1 MAKKMTIVRNNSGIA
16 NSQLRRFLRLGL
28 SLPAMLAAGPA
39 AYAMNLY
46 DGSASGNNLEINLDI
61 TASYS
66 GQYRVQKA
74 SALLVSGTTNA
85 NGNDGD
91 ANFRHG
97 LVGNTFDILPVLD
110 IKDNSF
116 GMHFSGEYFIDTV
129 YLGTNQNN
137 QPATVNPVLPK
148 NTDFASE
155 TRTADGMNGRL
166 LDAFVYDGWDVAGG
180 QRITLKAG
188 QQTLFWGQSLFYGVN
203 GISGGQAPIDSIAA
217 ENLVNPEV
225 QQIFLPVGQIV
236 ATYQP
241 NDTYTIQGYYQYQW
255 APYSLPGI
263 GSFFGTTDV
272 VGPGGNR
279 IIVPLGPLGT
289 AYLHNTKPLTPESQN
304 GQFGLSLQATYD
316 NYDLGL
322 FGERFDAKT
331 PEVSTVINL
340 VPTGYPAPYPAA
352 IPNGG
357 SYREYYGR
365 DIWLGGASASTT
377 IGVTNVAAEASVR
390 AHQPLVS
397 TGTTVYTFDG
407 YGSTFAGNANSDPG
421 YSVGDTTTELLS
433 AIYGSPALKY
443 DPGGIT
449 VTAEIE
455 YVDVFRVT
463 ANKALLSPRRNAGA
477 SAFDV
482 EVEPQYLNVVPSLN
496 LAFPVSLSYNYLG
509 NSEMDASM
517 QHGTG
522 SYSLGV
528 SATYRQVWDA
538 TLSYVGY
545 FGSINPSDT
554 LNTSQMAD
562 RGYLSLNLQHTF

>member
-1 MAKKMTIVRNNSGIA
+1 
-16 NSQLRRFLRLGL
+16 
-28 SLPAMLAAGPA
+28 
-39 AYAMNLY
+39 MNLY
-46 DGSASGNNLEINLDI
+46 DGSTVGNNLEINLDI

-66 GQYRVQKA
+66 GQYRVQSPSK
-74 SALLVSGTTNA
+74 LLVSGATNA

-97 LVGNTFDILPVLD
+97 LVGNTFSVLPVLD

-116 GMHFSGEYFIDTV
+116 GMHFSGEYFINTV

-137 QPATVNPVLPK
+137 QASTVNPVVAK
-148 NTDFASE
+148 NTDFAKE
-155 TRTADGMNGRL
+155 TRIADGHNGRM
-166 LDAFVYDGWDVAGG
+166 LDAFVYDGWDFGGG

-217 ENLVNPEV
+217 ENLVNPQV

-241 NDTYTIQGYYQYQW
+241 DETYTIQGYYQYQW
-255 APYSLPGI
+255 EPYSLPGV
-263 GSFFGTTDV
+263 GSYFSPSDV
-272 VGPGGNR
+272 VGPGGYR
-279 IIVPLGPLGT
+279 IIIPLGPLGT
-289 AYLHNTKPLTPESQN
+289 AYLHNDKPLTPERQN

-340 VPTGYPAPYPAA
+340 VPSHLPLGYPQTL
-352 IPNGG
+352 PNGG

-397 TGTTVYTFDG
+397 TGTTVYTFNG
-407 YGSTFAGNANSDPG
+407 LGSTYTGNANSDPG

-443 DPGGIT
+443 DPGGVT
-449 VTAEIE
+449 VIAEIE
-455 YVDVFRVT
+455 YVDVFHVT
-463 ANKALLSPRRNAGA
+463 RHKDLLAPGRNAAA
-477 SAFDV
+477 SAFDIQV
-482 EVEPQYLNVVPSLN
+482 NPQYLNVLPSLN
-496 LAFPVSLSYNYLG
+496 LAFPVSISYNYLG
-509 NSEMDASM
+509 NSQMDGSM

-522 SYSLGV
+522 SYSAGV

-545 FGSINPSDT
+545 FGSINPGVT